1 MTQLLFDQETRAAL
15 RTRFSRL
22 RGPSSRTPD
31 ASLVIPVNA
40 ENDLDNVVQILHS
53 IGSYSGESTFEIIL
67 VVNNYPPE
75 KPPARISE
83 FEELGIGTLAIPY
96 VQRRGGVALAARILG
111 LRIANSETIISFDSD
126 CTLLNARDLLD
137 WYVAQFK
144 AGCDLAYTHVDYN
157 NLPHTIPM
165 RLHMF
170 IHHATRWFRRN
181 ILRMPTSR
189 GSNYAVRRTL
199 MLDLFD
205 QGKLL
210 YDINIGPVIKSVGG
224 KIVYSGAKNLM
235 VYTSGRFFKGTR
247 QEIFKYWLW
256 RIGYYWRVFVVKR
269 KVPVDSDKGK
279 T

>member
-1 MTQLLFDQETRAAL
+1 MTQLLFDQETRTVLCA
-15 RTRFSRL
+15 RFINL
-22 RGPSSRTPD
+22 RGPADRTPD

-40 ENDLDNVVQILHS
+40 ENDLDNVVHILHTIS
-53 IGSYSGESTFEIIL
+53 GYSGESTFEVIL

-75 KPPARISE
+75 NPPGQIKE
-83 FEELGIGTLAIPY
+83 FEELGIETLAIPY
-96 VQRRGGVALAARILG
+96 VQRRGGVALAARIHG
-111 LRIANSETIISFDSD
+111 VRIAKSETIISFDSD
-126 CTLLNARDLLD
+126 CTLLNVRELLD

-157 NLPHTIPM
+157 NLPKTIPM
-165 RLHMF
+165 RLHMV

-189 GSNYAVRRTL
+189 GSNYAVCRTL

-224 KIVYSGAKNLM
+224 RIVYSGAKNLT

-256 RIGYYWRVFVVKR
+256 RIGYYWRVFVVNR
-269 KVPVDSDKGK
+269 KVPAGSDKGK
-279 T
+279 I